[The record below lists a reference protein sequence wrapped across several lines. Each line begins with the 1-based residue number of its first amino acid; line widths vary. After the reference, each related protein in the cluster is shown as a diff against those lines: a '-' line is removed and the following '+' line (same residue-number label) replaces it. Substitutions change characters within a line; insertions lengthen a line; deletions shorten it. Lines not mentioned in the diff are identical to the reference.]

1 MVVVEDETEAEEVV
15 VVVAEEVDVGVVAVE
30 MVDAVAEAD
39 AVEV

>member
-39 AVEV
+39 VAEV